1 MAYLVQYEFQERNMY
16 PVASLNSLKNFDRP
30 RVFLLSS
37 CPQTR
42 KKRSK
47 KKRPRIVPLS
57 AQRSKR
63 KTDCSK
69 SDHGIELCVINT
81 LFSGFAKKTW
91 IPAFPCSQFCL
102 PWPSVANLIIGL
114 ASENEMLFPQK
125 GNLLVRDNDK
135 ALLSSPV
142 FAPILTQGF
151 VDLTTL
157 LCLFFFSQE
166 FNFSVVQVELA
177 AVKTARKGKIILL
190 SKPSRYDLSK
200 IVSWI
205 PSQHFPKLVRILDLN
220 KTKFKH

>member
-1 MAYLVQYEFQERNMY
+1 
-16 PVASLNSLKNFDRP
+16 
-30 RVFLLSS
+30 
-37 CPQTR
+37 
-42 KKRSK
+42 
-47 KKRPRIVPLS
+47 
-57 AQRSKR
+57 
-63 KTDCSK
+63 
-69 SDHGIELCVINT
+69 
-81 LFSGFAKKTW
+81 
-91 IPAFPCSQFCL
+91 
-102 PWPSVANLIIGL
+102 
-114 ASENEMLFPQK
+114 MLFPQK

-166 FNFSVVQVELA
+166 FNFSVVQVEGA

-205 PSQHFPKLVRILDLN
+205 PSQHFPKLVTILD
-220 KTKFKH
+220 